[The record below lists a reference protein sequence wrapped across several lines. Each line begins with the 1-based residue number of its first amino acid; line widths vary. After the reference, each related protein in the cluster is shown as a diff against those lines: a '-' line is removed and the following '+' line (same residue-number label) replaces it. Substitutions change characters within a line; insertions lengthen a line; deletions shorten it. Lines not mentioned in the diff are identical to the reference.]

1 MPRPLLSEGCRALS
15 LWPSFTR
22 GTIPGALAYVHG
34 NVRSRPGWVVHL
46 VRFEQYVIE
55 EVVASSS
62 YVDLLDHSLLR
73 VEDRRFV
80 YRLFYLPPV
89 GFKPLR
95 VVLGDLSWE
104 AGVS

>member
-1 MPRPLLSEGCRALS
+1 MRELGQSCLLLRAA
-15 LWPSFTR
+15 R
-22 GTIPGALAYVHG
+22 GRCALVLEYVYG
-34 NVRSRPGWVVHL
+34 NVHPGPRWVIQL
-46 VRFEQYVIE
+46 MRFEQYVIE